1 MVGLSSITV
10 NPELVLTHELER
22 DALLDVPE
30 VAKGGCCLK
39 WVVTLGTTIEA
50 VPELSWPKVYECQFP
65 NSSWKQCTAPSEV
78 SSWSVAMWVPGFVD
92 PRMLEMGLEVTEAV
106 GETNVDAIRNL
117 SALLAALRRL
127 LLSASSSVISDS
139 WGRFRLLWW
148 GRLEAMASFALL
160 SSSLRNRINSGSQ
173 FWLLLVVVKISKIR
187 CFKSLGPLISEV
199 AEVGGV
205 GGRRLKPF
213 LCHLPLK
220 TKQILEVQI
229 KTFKKCVF
237 YLFCLECSTVS
248 SGSVTGSISTASD
261 ESSLVGDWRS
271 RLVCLG
277 NVLGL
282 LGIAPRLTLSFS
294 WLFVTSFGLLGGSGS
309 SLSENNQSK
318 GPMAPNKLWF
328 SLLHSGLVEPEST
341 ETVSLC
347 EFFLDNWRLDEMDEE
362 ASGGTSG
369 KKVQFKMLNFH

>member
-1 MVGLSSITV
+1 MVGLSRITV

-106 GETNVDAIRNL
+106 GEANVDAIRNL

-220 TKQILEVQI
+220 TKQILKVQI
-229 KTFKKCVF
+229 KTFKKYVLPILPRVF
-237 YLFCLECSTVS
+237 NRVIWVGHRFNINSLWWVFISRRLKVEAGLFRQ
-248 SGSVTGSISTASD
+248 
-261 ESSLVGDWRS
+261 RS
-271 RLVCLG
+271 RPLR
-277 NVLGL
+277 NSSA
-282 LGIAPRLTLSFS
+282 IDIIIFLTFCDKF
-294 WLFVTSFGLLGGSGS
+294 WTTWRFGLIAVWKQPVQRS
-309 SLSENNQSK
+309 N
-318 GPMAPNKLWF
+318 
-328 SLLHSGLVEPEST
+328 
-341 ETVSLC
+341 
-347 EFFLDNWRLDEMDEE
+347 
-362 ASGGTSG
+362 GT
-369 KKVQFKMLNFH
+369 